1 MASVDGRGPRGS
13 QRRRSRRRWFAA
25 VGLWSASY
33 ALWLYVQVAQPP
45 FMSCVGPS
53 APGRLTCIASTPSS
67 TPPLAIIAIYL
78 VGVGIILAVYRLTRP
93 RDAGERHRS

>member
-1 MASVDGRGPRGS
+1 MAKVDGRAPRGT
-13 QRRRSRRRWFAA
+13 QRRRPRRRWLAA
-25 VGLWSASY
+25 VGLWSAFI
-33 ALWLYVQVAQPP
+33 ALWLYVQVAEPP

-53 APGRLTCIASTPSS
+53 GPGRITCIAPTPSS